1 MGFLW
6 GYAPHPYNLLILRRI
21 FEKKGGQ
28 IMCDIQN
35 WNSYI
40 KSGIR
45 SAKGCD
51 DNYKIACV
59 EGGKL
64 ELRSVNNGV
73 LAQSDTLNRAQSEDI
88 LDYISD
94 YSKAKSTGALIL
106 LYDQL
111 LPACAGGLTLFEKK
125 LPRISYKQDMSIDGH
140 DYLVHYSYKV
150 TVNSGLAVT
159 ITAFDGPAPYCRVD
173 DNIEIKDQYSGLLAH
188 KMLTAKLIHDVREMR
203 EAETDKS
210 EEFIKLCRYVGENFR
225 GRNTEEVFEKFAKF
239 VNSDECSK
247 NYTLKFEGDYITLY
261 DADRP
266 LKVFYNPDKYDLIR
280 GMYIYVWLRRDLLH
294 VHSRLDS
301 VPHEFDLDN
310 SVLRFRDKITIDG
323 KPKQLLVTAQFN
335 GWDRDITVTVSEP
348 DLTQVQLRNTKFRH
362 NEAWCDYGCQPDR
375 VVGFGLA
382 IVKTIENIGDANG
395 EIINKLKGL
404 YRG

>member
-1 MGFLW
+1 
-6 GYAPHPYNLLILRRI
+6 
-21 FEKKGGQ
+21 
-28 IMCDIQN
+28 MCDIQN

-51 DNYKIACV
+51 DNYTIEYAK
-59 EGGKL
+59 GNKR

-111 LPACAGGLTLFEKK
+111 LPTGVGSLTLFAKE
-125 LPRISYKQDMSIDGH
+125 LPRISYRQDMSIDGH

-159 ITAFDGPAPYCRVD
+159 ITAFDFPVPYCRVD
-173 DNIEIKDQYSGLLAH
+173 DEIEIEDQYSGLLAH
-188 KMLTAKLIHDVREMR
+188 KMLTAKLIHEVREML

-210 EEFIKLCRYVGENFR
+210 EEFSKLCRYIDKSFR
-225 GRNTEEVFEKFAKF
+225 GRNTEEVFEKFARF

-247 NYTLKFEGDYITLY
+247 RYTIESEGNYITLY
-261 DADRP
+261 DNDKPIQA
-266 LKVFYNPDKYDLIR
+266 FYNPDKHELMR
-280 GMYIYVWLRRDLLH
+280 EMYGYIWSRRDLLH
-294 VHSRLDS
+294 IHSRLDS
-301 VPHEFDLDN
+301 VPHKLELDK
-310 SVLRFRDKITIDG
+310 SLLRFRDEITVDG
-323 KPKQLLVTAQFN
+323 ETKQLLVTATFDD
-335 GWDRDITVTVSEP
+335 WDRDITVTISEP
-348 DLTQVQLRNTKFRH
+348 DLTGVQLRHTNFRYH
-362 NEAWCDYGCQPDR
+362 AASCDYGRQPDR

-382 IVKTIENIGDANG
+382 IVNTISSIGDANG
-395 EIINKLKGL
+395 EIIDKLKGL

>member
-1 MGFLW
+1 
-6 GYAPHPYNLLILRRI
+6 
-21 FEKKGGQ
+21 
-28 IMCDIQN
+28 MCDIQN

-51 DNYKIACV
+51 DNYVIKCV
-59 EGGKL
+59 KGEKL

-111 LPACAGGLTLFEKK
+111 LPACVGGLTLFAKE
-125 LPRISYKQDMSIDGH
+125 LPRISYRQDMSIDGH

-159 ITAFDGPAPYCRVD
+159 ITAFDFPVPYCRVD
-173 DNIEIKDQYSGLLAH
+173 DEIEIEDQYSGLLAH
-188 KMLTAKLIHDVREMR
+188 KMLTAKLIHEVREMR

-210 EEFIKLCRYVGENFR
+210 EEFSKLCRYIDKSFR

-247 NYTLKFEGDYITLY
+247 DYTIELNDNYITLY
-261 DADRP
+261 DNDKP
-266 LKVFYNPDKYDLIR
+266 LQAFYNPDKYELMR
-280 GMYIYVWLRRDLLH
+280 EMYRYIWSRRDLLH
-294 VHSRLDS
+294 IHSRLDG
-301 VPHEFDLDN
+301 VPHELELDK
-310 SVLRFRDKITIDG
+310 SLLHFRDKVTVNG
-323 KPKQLLVTAQFN
+323 ETKQLMVTATFDD
-335 GWDRDITVTVSEP
+335 WDRDITVTISEP
-348 DLTQVQLRNTKFRH
+348 DLTRVQLRNIKFYH
-362 NEAWCDYGCQPDR
+362 NEALCDYGSQPDR

-395 EIINKLKGL
+395 EIIDRLKGL

>member
-1 MGFLW
+1 
-6 GYAPHPYNLLILRRI
+6 
-21 FEKKGGQ
+21 
-28 IMCDIQN
+28 MCDIQN

-51 DNYKIACV
+51 DNYTIEYAK
-59 EGGKL
+59 GDKR

-73 LAQSDTLNRAQSEDI
+73 LAQSDTLNRAQSENI

-111 LPACAGGLTLFEKK
+111 LPACVGGLTLFAKK
-125 LPRISYKQDMSIDGH
+125 LPRISYKQHMSIDGR
-140 DYLVHYSYKV
+140 DYLVHHAYTV
-150 TVNSGLAVT
+150 TIYSGLAMT
-159 ITAFDGPAPYCRVD
+159 ITAFDGPTPYCRVG
-173 DNIEIKDQYSGLLAH
+173 DNIEIEDQYSCLLAH
-188 KMLTAKLIHDVREMR
+188 KMLTAKLIHEVREMH

-210 EEFIKLCRYVGENFR
+210 EEFSKLCRYVGKQFH

-247 NYTLKFEGDYITLY
+247 DYTIELNDNYITLY
-261 DADRP
+261 DNDKPIQA
-266 LKVFYNPDKYDLIR
+266 FYNPDKYELMR
-280 GMYIYVWLRRDLLH
+280 EMYRYIWSRRDLLH
-294 VHSRLDS
+294 IHSRLDG
-301 VPHEFDLDN
+301 VPHELELDK
-310 SVLRFRDKITIDG
+310 SLLRFRNKVTVDG
-323 KPKQLLVTAQFN
+323 ETKQLMVTATFDD
-335 GWDRDITVTVSEP
+335 WDRDITVTISEP
-348 DLTQVQLRNTKFRH
+348 DLTEVQLRNIKFYH
-362 NEAWCDYGCQPDR
+362 NDATCHYGRQPDR

-395 EIINKLKGL
+395 EIIDKLKGL

>member
-1 MGFLW
+1 
-6 GYAPHPYNLLILRRI
+6 
-21 FEKKGGQ
+21 
-28 IMCDIQN
+28 MCDIQN

-51 DNYKIACV
+51 DNYVIKCV
-59 EGGKL
+59 KGEKL

-111 LPACAGGLTLFEKK
+111 LPACVGGLTLFAKK
-125 LPRISYKQDMSIDGH
+125 LPRISYKQHKTIDGR

-159 ITAFDGPAPYCRVD
+159 ITAFDFPVPYCRVD
-173 DNIEIKDQYSGLLAH
+173 DEIEIEDQYSGLLAH
-188 KMLTAKLIHDVREMR
+188 KMLTAKLIHEVREMR

-210 EEFIKLCRYVGENFR
+210 EEFRKLCRYIDKSFR
-225 GRNTEEVFEKFAKF
+225 GRNTEEVFEKFARC

-247 NYTLKFEGDYITLY
+247 RYTIELNGNYITLY
-261 DADRP
+261 DNDKP
-266 LKVFYNPDKYDLIR
+266 IQVFYNPDKYELVR
-280 GMYIYVWLRRDLLH
+280 EMYGYIWSRRDLLH
-294 VHSRLDS
+294 IHSRLDG
-301 VPHEFDLDN
+301 VPHELELDK
-310 SVLRFRDKITIDG
+310 SLLRFRDKVTVNG
-323 KPKQLLVTAQFN
+323 ETKQLMVTATFD
-335 GWDRDITVTVSEP
+335 GWDRDITVTISEP
-348 DLTQVQLRNTKFRH
+348 DLTRVQLRHTNFRH
-362 NEAWCDYGCQPDR
+362 NEALCDYGSQPDR
-375 VVGFGLA
+375 IVGFGLA
-382 IVKTIENIGDANG
+382 IVKTIESIGDANG
-395 EIINKLKGL
+395 EIIDKLKGL
-404 YRG
+404 YRR

>member
-1 MGFLW
+1 
-6 GYAPHPYNLLILRRI
+6 
-21 FEKKGGQ
+21 
-28 IMCDIQN
+28 MCDIQN

-51 DNYKIACV
+51 DNYVIKCV
-59 EGGKL
+59 KGEKL

-111 LPACAGGLTLFEKK
+111 LPACVGGLTLFAKK
-125 LPRISYKQDMSIDGH
+125 LPRISYRQDMSIDGH

-159 ITAFDGPAPYCRVD
+159 ITAFDFPVPYCRVD
-173 DNIEIKDQYSGLLAH
+173 DEIEIEDQYSGLLAH
-188 KMLTAKLIHDVREMR
+188 KMLTAKLIHEVREMR

-210 EEFIKLCRYVGENFR
+210 EEFSKLCRYVDKSFH
-225 GRNTEEVFEKFAKF
+225 GRNTEEVFEKFARF

-247 NYTLKFEGDYITLY
+247 RYTVESEGNYITLY
-261 DADRP
+261 DNDKP
-266 LKVFYNPDKYDLIR
+266 LQAFYNPDKYELMIE
-280 GMYIYVWLRRDLLH
+280 MYRYIWSRRDLLH
-294 VHSRLDS
+294 IHSRLDG
-301 VPHEFDLDN
+301 VPHELELDK
-310 SVLRFRDKITIDG
+310 SLLRFRDKVTVNG
-323 KPKQLLVTAQFN
+323 ETKQLMVTATFD
-335 GWDRDITVTVSEP
+335 GWDRDITVTISEP
-348 DLTQVQLRNTKFRH
+348 DLTRVQLRHTNFRH
-362 NEAWCDYGCQPDR
+362 NEALCDYGSQPDR

-395 EIINKLKGL
+395 EIIDKLKGL
-404 YRG
+404 YGG